1 MAGTSVLKMRRCS
14 LHYIWIKWQTDFIE
28 KMPGVKSSSFIQ
40 VTSQNREYGRLHVH
54 VYILSG
60 VLIERV

>member
-28 KMPGVKSSSFIQ
+28 KMPGVKSSSF
-40 VTSQNREYGRLHVH
+40 RLLHRIENMDGYMYVH